1 MALDSVSSRTRRRKS
16 AFPLPPPPH
25 SDGVDAGAPL
35 SSSTAVVCGG
45 TSACTDAAAA
55 APSGP
60 MARQREKEDKWR
72 AKLSR
77 QTTWWDSASA
87 ALENGAIKA
96 DMHLGVATRATR
108 AASEGSLRI
117 LVRGRNHAK
126 ADVRQM
132 TSWRDT
138 EVDRFL
144 GCESAPK
151 PTSAP
156 AAPAQPPSPNH
167 FERRYGIPRRRPLP
181 PLRLETR
188 DKLAQGTAVA
198 REREARNAQ
207 ARASAFRSDQ

>member
-1 MALDSVSSRTRRRKS
+1 
-16 AFPLPPPPH
+16 
-25 SDGVDAGAPL
+25 
-35 SSSTAVVCGG
+35 
-45 TSACTDAAAA
+45 
-55 APSGP
+55 